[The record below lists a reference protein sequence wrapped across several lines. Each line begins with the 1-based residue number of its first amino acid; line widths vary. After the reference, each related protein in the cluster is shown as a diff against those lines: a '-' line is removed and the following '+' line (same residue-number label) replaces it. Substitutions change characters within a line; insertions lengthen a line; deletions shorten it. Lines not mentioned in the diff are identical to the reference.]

1 MGSSAVPLSKFD
13 NRSQSLSI
21 TGNIEISQRHRP
33 RNIKLTYK
41 INKSINSSQDVCL
54 LCILP
59 ITRDAE
65 IYQTY
70 TIFFISNALFQLSTT
85 HA

>member
-1 MGSSAVPLSKFD
+1 MGFSVVPLSKFD
-13 NRSQSLSI
+13 DRSQSLSI
-21 TGNIEISQRHRP
+21 TGNIEICRDT
-33 RNIKLTYK
+33 KLTYK

-65 IYQTY
+65 IYQSY
-70 TIFFISNALFQLSTT
+70 TIFFISNTLFQLSTT